1 MRQLFIV
8 TLALIFL
15 GSVFAPVEAGSIKHL
30 KSVYVDQEGG
40 QLNRPEGVAC
50 DDKTLVV
57 ADTGNAR
64 LVIFGWEAQ
73 LLSPKTVLPLDGVSA
88 KSLQMNSR
96 GELYLYDAKTRA
108 ILKIGADGA
117 LAGKLE
123 PKNLPDTRTFIPR
136 SFRIDAQD
144 NIYLLDVFSGRVL
157 FLDPT
162 GHYRKQ
168 LPFPA
173 DIGFVSDLEISERG
187 AIYLLDSVAGAIYV
201 ANPGDEAFTRMS
213 QGLKEFTNFPT
224 HLAIDKRDT
233 LYIADQYGSG
243 LVLVGPDGK
252 FLGRKFN
259 MGWED
264 GQFNYPAQICIDDQ
278 NRMFIA
284 DMNNSR
290 VQVFTIQEE

>member
-15 GSVFAPVEAGSIKHL
+15 GSGSAPVEAGSIKHL

-73 LLSPKTVLPLDGVSA
+73 LLTPKSVLPLDGVSA

-108 ILKIGADGA
+108 VLRIGADGT
-117 LAGKLE
+117 LAGKLD
-123 PKNLPDTRTFIPR
+123 PKNLPDARTFIPR
-136 SFRIDAQD
+136 SFRIDKQD
-144 NIYLLDVFSGRVL
+144 NLYLLDVFSGRVL
-157 FLDPT
+157 LLDPA
-162 GHYRKQ
+162 GQYQKQ
-168 LPFPA
+168 LPFPT
-173 DIGFVSDLEISERG
+173 DIGFASDLAISDQG
-187 AIYLLDSVAGAIYV
+187 AIFLLDSVAGDIYV
-201 ANPGDEAFTRMS
+201 ANPGDEAFTLMS

-224 HLAIDKRDT
+224 HLTIDNGDT

-264 GQFNYPAQICIDDQ
+264 GQLNNPAQICIDDQ

-284 DMNNSR
+284 DKNNSR
-290 VQVFTIQEE
+290 VQVFSIQED